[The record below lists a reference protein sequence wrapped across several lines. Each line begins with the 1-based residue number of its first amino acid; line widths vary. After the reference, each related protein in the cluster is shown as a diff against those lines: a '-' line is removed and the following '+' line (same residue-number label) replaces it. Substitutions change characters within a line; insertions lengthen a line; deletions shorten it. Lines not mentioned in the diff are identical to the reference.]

1 MYNDLNIFISCRLT
15 YRLLCCAIT
24 HMGIK
29 YNNNNTQIFTKV
41 TRPKKKSNTEENL
54 AKERLRKRDEY
65 AEIKKDPG
73 K

>member
-1 MYNDLNIFISCRLT
+1 M
-15 YRLLCCAIT
+15 
-24 HMGIK
+24 
-29 YNNNNTQIFTKV
+29 
-41 TRPKKKSNTEENL
+41 TRPKKKLNTEENL